1 MSEIDKRIQEKIKK
15 KEALLKEKIE
25 ALQKSAKSRIDDLEK
40 PNPSDFEAAIDLQ
53 FDIKW
58 KITSIKFDIPKF
70 SMELEKI
77 SFDIPEVK
85 METEKISFDVP
96 AIRMKRACLFKK
108 PEFHGFPPKV
118 YMKCVY
124 GNKPE
129 IYTKRVEFKTDIPK
143 FSSKRIEIKFD
154 KPVVKMETIEI
165 KMHLPQFYLTSVE
178 GEIKNYSEDVQ
189 EIGNDMNSEAKKLSD
204 NFSNEINT
212 ELKQDIKDLFDEI
225 QNSLIKSREEISVNY
240 NTGITNIK
248 TSIKRLKEA
257 NATDKVKELESQL
270 AILITDFENALKT
283 IDENLEDLA
292 KEESEVFMN
301 FSVNI

>member
-15 KEALLKEKIE
+15 KEALLKEKIQ
-25 ALQKSAKSRIDDLEK
+25 ALQKSAKSRIDDLEE
-40 PNPSDFEAAIDLQ
+40 PDPSDFEAAIDLQ

-96 AIRMKRACLFKK
+96 AVRMKRTCLFKK
-108 PEFHGFPPKV
+108 PVFRGLKIYSE
-118 YMKCVY
+118 CVY

-129 IYTKRVEFKTDIPK
+129 VYTKRVEFKTDIPK
-143 FSSKRIEIKFD
+143 FNSKRIEIKFD

-225 QNSLIKSREEISVNY
+225 QSSLIKSREEISDNY

-270 AILITDFENALKT
+270 ALLITDFENALKT

>member
-25 ALQKSAKSRIDDLEK
+25 ALQKSAKSRIDDLEE
-40 PNPSDFEAAIDLQ
+40 PDPSDFEAAIDLQ

-77 SFDIPEVK
+77 SFDVPEVK

-96 AIRMKRACLFKK
+96 AVRMKRTCLFKK
-108 PEFHGFPPKV
+108 PVFRGLKIYSE
-118 YMKCVY
+118 CVY

-129 IYTKRVEFKTDIPK
+129 VYTKRVEFKTDIPK
-143 FSSKRIEIKFD
+143 FNSKRIEIKFD

>member
-15 KEALLKEKIE
+15 KEALLKEKIQ
-25 ALQKSAKSRIDDLEK
+25 ALQKSAKSRIDDLEE
-40 PNPSDFEAAIDLQ
+40 PDPSDFEAAIDLQ

-96 AIRMKRACLFKK
+96 AVRMKRTCLFKK
-108 PEFHGFPPKV
+108 PVFRGLKIYSE
-118 YMKCVY
+118 CVY

-129 IYTKRVEFKTDIPK
+129 VYTKRVEFKTDIPK
-143 FSSKRIEIKFD
+143 FNSKRIEIKFD

>member
-1 MSEIDKRIQEKIKK
+1 MSEINKRIQEKIKK
-15 KEALLKEKIE
+15 KEAILKEKIE
-25 ALQKSAKSRIDDLEK
+25 LLQKTAKSKIDDLEE
-40 PNPSDFEAAIDLQ
+40 PNPNDFEATIDLQ

-77 SFDIPEVK
+77 SFDVPEVK

-96 AIRMKRACLFKK
+96 AVRMKRTCLFKK
-108 PEFHGFPPKV
+108 PEFYGFPPKV
-118 YMKCVY
+118 KMKCVY
-124 GNKPE
+124 GDKPE

-143 FSSKRIEIKFD
+143 FSSKRVEIKFD
-154 KPVVKMETIEI
+154 KPVVKMETTEI

-178 GEIKNYSEDVQ
+178 GEINNYSQDVQ
-189 EIGNDMNSEAKKLSD
+189 EIGNDMNSEVKKLSD
-204 NFSNEINT
+204 NFNTEINK

-225 QNSLIKSREEISVNY
+225 QNQLIQSREEISANY
-240 NTGITNIK
+240 NNGIANIK

-257 NATDKVKELESQL
+257 NATDKVKELEAQLSQL
-270 AILITDFENALKT
+270 IADFEGALKT
-283 IDENLEDLA
+283 IDANLEDLA

-301 FSVNI
+301 FNVNE